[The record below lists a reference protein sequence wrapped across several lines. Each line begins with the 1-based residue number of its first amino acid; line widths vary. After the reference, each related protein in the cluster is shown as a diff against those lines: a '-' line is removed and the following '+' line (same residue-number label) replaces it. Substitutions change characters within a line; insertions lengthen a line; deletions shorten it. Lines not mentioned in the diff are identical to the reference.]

1 MGGKPRKRKFIVL
14 MAMMMMGN
22 LLGSEICAELPGANR
37 GVTQVRGR
45 RDP

>member
-1 MGGKPRKRKFIVL
+1 MGEKLRKRKFIEL
-14 MAMMMMGN
+14 MVVMMMGN